1 MNRADAKRRVDEGI
15 TRGELIE
22 ILKNARQSITDW
34 TQASIINPSLSK
46 GACFN
51 IMWKGMP
58 DNEDSCGFGIIA
70 KNILREFGG
79 KGYPRKKR
87 GAVKVSHQ
95 EPIEIELEK

>member
-1 MNRADAKRRVDEGI
+1 MNRADAKRRVIEGI
-15 TRGELIE
+15 TRNELVE
-22 ILKNARQSITDW
+22 ILKNARQSDIDW
-34 TQASIINPSLSK
+34 TQASSINPSLSK

-79 KGYPRKKR
+79 TGYPRKKKT
-87 GAVKVSHQ
+87 AVEVHHQ
-95 EPIEIELEK
+95 APIEIE